1 MLVMDMLYW
10 LFVSERLFYI
20 FQLANI
26 FSINL
31 ESPYLKCV
39 WHALEKILFVFINLR
54 HITQSVFVVVGA
66 EKEAAG
72 TGHIAKWCP
81 VKQKIPSVNTRG
93 GGRIVQQ
100 HAILMMKTNNEYRKH
115 FSPPCASTTLKTS
128 LALLVLTIWDV
139 SQNNGFNLQM
149 GAWCWW
155 NTLKH
160 YFANLCEILY
170 SKRHNAM

>member
-1 MLVMDMLYW
+1 MDMLYW

-20 FQLANI
+20 FQLANL

-93 GGRIVQQ
+93 GGTNSTAARNIDDENQQ
-100 HAILMMKTNNEYRKH
+100 WISKALQSTLRLNDLENIFGFAGADNLGCVTKQWFQFGDGRLVLVKH
-115 FSPPCASTTLKTS
+115 LKT
-128 LALLVLTIWDV
+128 
-139 SQNNGFNLQM
+139 
-149 GAWCWW
+149 
-155 NTLKH
+155 
-160 YFANLCEILY
+160 LCC
-170 SKRHNAM
+170 